1 METKHDISVEHSG
14 CKPESNRQFYTNQSF
29 QISIA
34 TAEES
39 CLLGIPVSQQ
49 HVERWRNSSSVSNK
63 TWDVEA
69 TYAAPLFQGMIT
81 GSRPSPPIHVH
92 KPVAPVQRIIR
103 VPQKLVKKQFL
114 TMLIFQTCS
123 SYLEF
128 ENEFPVLDAFFSV
141 SLQAVSKAVE
151 SNSLNKANS

>member
-49 HVERWRNSSSVSNK
+49 HVER
-63 TWDVEA
+63 
-69 TYAAPLFQGMIT
+69 
-81 GSRPSPPIHVH
+81 
-92 KPVAPVQRIIR
+92 
-103 VPQKLVKKQFL
+103 
-114 TMLIFQTCS
+114 
-123 SYLEF
+123 
-128 ENEFPVLDAFFSV
+128 
-141 SLQAVSKAVE
+141 
-151 SNSLNKANS
+151 